1 MGEGEK
7 EEEEDNQGSCPTTCL
22 KFWETLFYCCGSCM
36 KNFCIPNLTKRT
48 KEDCAVCNGINKNEF
63 AWKEINKS
71 AGTDKQ
77 GISKN
82 KQQKTKPKQSHK
94 NRKSNSHWA
103 SCLWSGTET
112 GKESERGTDTND
124 EIRRVR
130 VVSMLPLL
138 LLSLSLPPT
147 NCPPTVCLSSYQST
161 SSVRTPTR
169 SASYMGQWDSVA

>member
-77 GISKN
+77 GISKKKATKN
-82 KQQKTKPKQSHK
+82 KTKTKSQKPKIEFT
-94 NRKSNSHWA
+94 
-103 SCLWSGTET
+103 L
-112 GKESERGTDTND
+112 GKLPVKRDRDWKGEWERDRYKRWD
-124 EIRRVR
+124 KARPCRQHAAPP
-130 VVSMLPLL
+130 SALPF
-138 LLSLSLPPT
+138 
-147 NCPPTVCLSSYQST
+147 ST
-161 SSVRTPTR
+161 P
-169 SASYMGQWDSVA
+169 Y